1 MCLPKRWCPT
11 IPKPR
16 VLVRTGAAALI
27 LAATG
32 AAAPG
37 FCAPLIAHHAVYKL
51 TLDTSK
57 EEGVLAATG
66 TMTYDVLDAC
76 TAWTTS
82 QHLVINV
89 TNKDGQDV
97 KMVSDY
103 ATLESKD
110 GTHLDFHTRELTD
123 QSVTQQLDGTADL
136 DRSGG
141 KGHAD
146 FTSPQK
152 SSVLLPLG
160 TLLPMAHTAAIIDAA
175 SAGKKFLSVPLF
187 DGTGSDGAE
196 DTFVTIENWRKPA
209 EQKWPTLSALP
220 FGRVHIAFFDRTNA
234 SETPTYEVSMLY
246 WANGVADAMVMNF
259 GDFSM
264 DGTLDQFEARAAAKC
279 AG

>member
-1 MCLPKRWCPT
+1 MRRCLAGLALLCAAGPVW
-11 IPKPR
+11 
-16 VLVRTGAAALI
+16 GAD
-27 LAATG
+27 
-32 AAAPG
+32 
-37 FCAPLIAHHAVYKL
+37 LIAHHAVYKL

-57 EEGVLAATG
+57 EEAVLAATG

-82 QHLVINV
+82 QHLVINL
-89 TNKDGQDV
+89 TNKDGQDI

-123 QSVTQQLDGTADL
+123 QAVTQQLDGSAVL

-146 FTSPQK
+146 LTSPQK
-152 SSVLLPLG
+152 STVLLPLG

-175 SAGKKFLSVPLF
+175 TSGKKFLSVPLF

-196 DTFVTIENWRKPA
+196 DTFVTIETWKKPA
-209 EQKWPTLSALP
+209 DQKWPTLSALP

-234 SETPTYEVSMLY
+234 SETPTYEISMQY
-246 WANGVADAMVMNF
+246 WANGVADSMVMNF
-259 GDFSM
+259 GEFSM
-264 DGTLDQFEARAAAKC
+264 DGAMEQFEPRPPAKC
-279 AG
+279 GG